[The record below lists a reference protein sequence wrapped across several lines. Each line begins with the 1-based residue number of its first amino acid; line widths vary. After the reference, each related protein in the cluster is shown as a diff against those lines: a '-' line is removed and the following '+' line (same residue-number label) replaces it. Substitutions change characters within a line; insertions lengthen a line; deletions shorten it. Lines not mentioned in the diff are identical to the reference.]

1 MLEGIIA
8 TMPLWQKV
16 LGYVFLLIGLF
27 IYVQTSKIKIM
38 DRPII
43 PTKWRIALA
52 LLFPLIFVIGILFGA
67 VIFGALIVLL
77 IAGALLSI
85 FTGKRPKLPK
95 FNKIKINI
103 VRK

>member
-1 MLEGIIA
+1 MNRS
-8 TMPLWQKV
+8 V
-16 LGYVFLLIGLF
+16 
-27 IYVQTSKIKIM
+27 
-38 DRPII
+38 I

-67 VIFGALIVLL
+67 VIFGTLIVIL

-95 FNKIKINI
+95 FKRIKINI